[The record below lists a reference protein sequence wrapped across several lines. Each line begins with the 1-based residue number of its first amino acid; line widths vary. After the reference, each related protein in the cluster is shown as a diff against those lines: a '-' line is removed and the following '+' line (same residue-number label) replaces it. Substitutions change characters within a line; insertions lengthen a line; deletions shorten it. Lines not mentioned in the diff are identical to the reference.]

1 MATLLVA
8 TVVAAFVLLP
18 ASARTQNGSFCPC
31 GSCNASSVATY
42 RLADTFKDRVDK
54 KYACFWP
61 ESIAC
66 DYVKTKRW
74 GRDLSAL
81 LAAVRRHEA
90 ARAVERPAPTDVV
103 WHLRLGDTVDCA
115 DAFERPCARNAKRG
129 APGGIVAV
137 CHRSVAA
144 GGAP

>member
-1 MATLLVA
+1 MANPTMLVA
-8 TVVAAFVLLP
+8 VVAAVVLLP

-90 ARAVERPAPTDVV
+90 ARAVERSS
-103 WHLRLGDTVDCA
+103 G
-115 DAFERPCARNAKRG
+115 
-129 APGGIVAV
+129 GGIIQ
-137 CHRSVAA
+137 
-144 GGAP
+144 